1 MFLKR
6 KQCGKGRGCADGRKQ
21 RAYIAK
27 EEATAPT
34 VSTEAV
40 FLTTIIDALE
50 NREVAVLDVPGAFM
64 QADIDELV
72 HVRFTGEMVNMLLH
86 IDYDKYKDYVMTER
100 DDKVMYMELLKALY
114 GTLCAARLFWE
125 KLSKQLIDAWGFTP
139 NKYNDCVVNKTINGH
154 QMTVVW
160 HVDNLKVSHVDKKEV
175 DKFIKQMEEEFRTD
189 APLSISCGKVHDY
202 LGMNL
207 DFHVEGEVWIDME
220 HYIDMTLHDA
230 PKDMEGVS
238 STPAAAHLF
247 KTNSEDPKLLDD
259 KKKKIFVHLVM
270 QGLYLSLRG
279 RPDI

>member
-1 MFLKR
+1 
-6 KQCGKGRGCADGRKQ
+6 
-21 RAYIAK
+21 
-27 EEATAPT
+27 
-34 VSTEAV
+34 
-40 FLTTIIDALE
+40 
-50 NREVAVLDVPGAFM
+50 M

-230 PKDMEGVS
+230 PEDMEGVS
-238 STPAAAHLF
+238 STPAAARLF

-270 QGLYLSLRG
+270 QGLYLSQRG